1 MKNPISLSKAGPLFT
16 QPLSITIHN
25 STSKF
30 IRLTPHGAV
39 DYSPAIS
46 LSANFIAVA
55 SYGSRSWGG
64 EFHDMHTD
72 IVVFKESNPSTRIV
86 VSDHGGWLTWC
97 GDSSIYFHR
106 QADDGWWSVF
116 QVTLPENFEDSELPK
131 ASPVRVTP
139 PGVHCF
145 TPAAF
150 QDGKR
155 IAVATRRKGKSYGHV
170 EIFDVE
176 SDVLSCHCVGKVP
189 EFASL

>member
-1 MKNPISLSKAGPLFT
+1 MKNPISLSKAVPLFT

-30 IRLTPHGAV
+30 IRFTPHGAV

-55 SYGSRSWGG
+55 SYGSRSWG
-64 EFHDMHTD
+64 
-72 IVVFKESNPSTRIV
+72 
-86 VSDHGGWLTWC
+86 

-131 ASPVRVTP
+131 AAPVRVTP

-155 IAVATRRKGKSYGHV
+155 IAVATRRKGNSYRHV

-176 SDVLSCHCVGKVP
+176 SDVLSCHCVGEP